1 VGIGCRSINYIV
13 ASPQAHR
20 KRGRLAARG
29 GVNNSRECGYVQIGP
44 DPVSKNHTL

>member
-1 VGIGCRSINYIV
+1 MPFDQLHRRESSRLI
-13 ASPQAHR
+13 R

-29 GVNNSRECGYVQIGP
+29 GVNNSGECGYVQIGP